1 MRQITD
7 VVKHLIIINV
17 FFFIGSL
24 IVTNNGMFDAI
35 RELSLYYPK
44 SDFFKPFQL
53 VTHFFMHANFTHIAF
68 NMFAL
73 FMFGPPLES
82 LLKEKRFLF
91 FYFFSAMGAVAL
103 HFTVVYL
110 RIQSIIPEIDPDN
123 LAVVYREGA
132 SVIAQGKNYTNPLMG
147 ELNALI
153 NTPILGASGAIS
165 GIILAFA
172 MKFPNA
178 ELMLIFFPVPIKA
191 KYFVPGILA
200 IDLYLGLNRF
210 SWDNVAHF
218 AHLGGALFGLLLIL
232 YWRKFDSNF
241 RIR

>member
-1 MRQITD
+1 MRQITE

-17 FFFIGSL
+17 LFFIGSAIL
-24 IVTNNGMFDAI
+24 TNNGIFDGI
-35 RELSLYYPK
+35 KYLSLYYPE
-44 SDFFKPFQL
+44 SPSFRPYQI
-53 VTHFFMHANFTHIAF
+53 VTHFFMHANFSHIAF

-73 FMFGPPLES
+73 YMFGPPVEA

-91 FYFFSAMGAVAL
+91 FYFFSALGAVAL
-103 HFTVVYL
+103 HFVVVYL
-110 RIQSIIPEIDPDN
+110 RVQQIIPEINPQSFE
-123 LAVVYREGA
+123 LVMREGA
-132 SVIAQGKNYTNPLMG
+132 NVIAQGKNYTQPILG

-153 NTPILGASGAIS
+153 NTPMLGASGAIT
-165 GIILAFA
+165 GVVLAFG

-191 KYFVPGILA
+191 KYLIPIILG
-200 IDLYLGLNRF
+200 IDLFLGISQF

-218 AHLGGALFGLLLIL
+218 AHLGGALFGFLLIL
-232 YWRKFDSNF
+232 YWQKFDSDF

>member
-17 FFFIGSL
+17 LFFIGST
-24 IVTNNGMFDAI
+24 IITNNGIFDAMQH
-35 RELSLYYPK
+35 LALYYPE
-44 SDFFKPFQL
+44 SPNFRPYQI
-53 VTHFFMHANFTHIAF
+53 VTHFFMHANLPHIAF

-73 FMFGPPLES
+73 FMFGPPVEALWR
-82 LLKEKRFLF
+82 EKRFLF
-91 FYFFSAMGAVAL
+91 FYFLSAMGAVVL
-103 HFTVVYL
+103 HFIVVYL
-110 RIQSIIPEIDPDN
+110 RINQIIPEMKPEN
-123 LAVVYREGA
+123 LALVMKEGA
-132 SVIAQGKNYTNPLMG
+132 NVIAQGKNYTSPMLG

-153 NTPILGASGAIS
+153 NTPMVGASGAIT
-165 GIILAFA
+165 GIVLAFG

-191 KYFVPGILA
+191 KYFIPIMLG
-200 IDLYLGLNRF
+200 IDLFLGISQF

-218 AHLGGALFGLLLIL
+218 AHLGGALFGFLLIL
-232 YWRKFDSNF
+232 YWQKFDSDF

>member
-1 MRQITD
+1 MRQITE
-7 VVKHLIIINV
+7 VVKHLIIINIL
-17 FFFIGSL
+17 FFIGSA

-35 RELSLYYPK
+35 KHLSLYYPE
-44 SDFFKPFQL
+44 SPSFRPFQL
-53 VTHFFMHANFTHIAF
+53 VTHLFMHANFTHIAF

-73 FMFGPPLES
+73 FMFGPPVES

-91 FYFFSAMGAVAL
+91 FYFFSAMGAVVL
-103 HFTVVYL
+103 HFVVVYL
-110 RIQSIIPEIDPDN
+110 RIHQLIPEISPEN
-123 LAVVYREGA
+123 FSLVINEGA
-132 SVIAQGKNYTNPLMG
+132 NVIAEGKNYTHPILG

-153 NTPILGASGAIS
+153 NTPMLGASGAIT
-165 GIILAFA
+165 GVVLAFG

-191 KYFVPGILA
+191 KYLIPIILG
-200 IDLYLGLNRF
+200 IDLFLGISQF

-218 AHLGGALFGLLLIL
+218 AHLGGALFGFLLIL
-232 YWRKFDSNF
+232 YWQKFDSDF